1 MKYENSYY
9 SGDESVVIR
18 FSCPSLS
25 SLSWCVK
32 LYSLVLASLGLF
44 ISFLWVCF
52 QLYVLSHTTSQ
63 ELRVLRYFDIFLGVI
78 LIISMSCLLYGG
90 YFYSQISITAFIT
103 TSLGVMITYW
113 CLFTY
118 FSYNNDDLPLYD
130 DQAGSIGLLL
140 TVLFLLL
147 LLPVLLQYRL
157 LEKEPD
163 QQTRNDDTWPHR
175 RRPPPKY
182 SECFQHPQPVSLA

>member
-52 QLYVLSHTTSQ
+52 QLYVLFHTTSQ
-63 ELRVLRYFDIFLGVI
+63 ELRVLRYFDIFLGII

-90 YFYSQISITAFIT
+90 YFHSQISITAFIT

-130 DQAGSIGLLL
+130 DQVSISSHYHTSYIFYSGW
-140 TVLFLLL
+140 FYWSPSHSA
-147 LLPVLLQYRL
+147 LPAPPSPRPSAIQITG
-157 LEKEPD
+157 EG
-163 QQTRNDDTWPHR
+163 TRPAN
-175 RRPPPKY
+175 KK
-182 SECFQHPQPVSLA
+182 